1 MSDKVLTREYLQS
14 IPQKWKQELLDYY
27 IQSIMSSV
35 EKTAKNGATS
45 YIIELSEI
53 DQSKQYEHSSF
64 PLSMSND
71 ELVAELQTK
80 FPGCKIYYGEV
91 WVNNYAN
98 NRILKTGITID
109 WS

>member
-35 EKTAKNGATS
+35 EKTAKNGSTS
-45 YIIELSEI
+45 YIIELNEI
-53 DQSKQYEHSSF
+53 DQSKQQELSSS

-80 FPGCKIYYGEV
+80 FPGCKVTYGEV

-98 NRILKTGITID
+98 NRTLKTGITID